1 MSAVQDYDSGEFGTI
16 GVVARACPLCGRDN
30 GDVTPDRNSRDIW
43 HLKHCRDC
51 AFVYIDKAP
60 DYAALFTTMAWERTS
75 KAEERHRAEIR
86 PISYRAS
93 KLTRARMRILP
104 RKKIHLMVAA
114 HAVPG
119 NVIDLGCG
127 TGGAMEELGR
137 EFTPYGVEIS
147 AEAAKAAN
155 QRFSGRGGHAINA
168 PSIEGLKSFADG
180 FFTAATLRS
189 YLEHEMNPAGVLKA
203 LHRTLAPGGIAIIK
217 VPNYACWNRAV
228 MGARWCGFRFP
239 DHLNY
244 FTPQSLSAMAEQC
257 GYSVRFGWT
266 YKLPTSDNMYAL
278 LSKEDATPS

>member
-1 MSAVQDYDSGEFGTI
+1 MSSVQDYDSGEFGTI
-16 GVVARACPLCGRDN
+16 RVVGRACPLCGRDN
-30 GDVTPDRNSRDIW
+30 GDVAPDRHSRDIW

-104 RKKIHLMVAA
+104 RKQIHLMVADFA
-114 HAVPG
+114 APG
-119 NVIDLGCG
+119 KVIDLGCG
-127 TGGAMEELGR
+127 DGAALDALAAD
-137 EFTPYGVEIS
+137 FTPYGVEIS
-147 AEAAKAAN
+147 AAAAAAAN
-155 QRFSGRGGHAINA
+155 QRFAQRGGHAVNA
-168 PSIEGLKSFADG
+168 PSIEGLESFDDG

-203 LHRTLAPGGIAIIK
+203 LHRTLAPGGAVIIK

-228 MGARWCGFRFP
+228 MGRRWCGFRFP

-244 FTPQSLSAMAEQC
+244 FTPRSLAAMARQS

-266 YKLPTSDNMYAL
+266 HKLPTSDNMYAIL
-278 LSKEDATPS
+278 GKQDGQG